1 MNSVISQLTH
11 SQFICFSAS
20 DHSIDGKYRTLN
32 DTDSFK
38 SNGSDISAASS
49 EQPTKERERFRDKL
63 KNKLRIK
70 TSSAKDSG
78 PKENDLPYID
88 VDLEKVEVHQTIAVP
103 KIVFHICE
111 MLEDEVNIKTSG
123 LYRVSGE
130 LLNNSS

>member
-1 MNSVISQLTH
+1 M
-11 SQFICFSAS
+11 
-20 DHSIDGKYRTLN
+20 
-32 DTDSFK
+32 
-38 SNGSDISAASS
+38 
-49 EQPTKERERFRDKL
+49 

-130 LLNNSS
+130 LLNCNNSVYIENYLIPK